1 LSENNFGVST
11 KDGSLSLIYYSK
23 FLNNNTDINNYKKN
37 WRYGDGG
44 ITKISKSVFKNNL
57 SKKKNNKIKKDKF
70 STISISD
77 SYIDDEFIKNIIYLE
92 KKSSNHIA
100 RLEKF
105 NHDEVNKLLIDND
118 IRLQN
123 NN

>member
-1 LSENNFGVST
+1 M
-11 KDGSLSLIYYSK
+11 
-23 FLNNNTDINNYKKN
+23 
-37 WRYGDGG
+37 RYGDGG

-57 SKKKNNKIKKDKF
+57 TKKKNNKIKKDKF

-77 SYIDDEFIKNIIYLE
+77 SFIDDEFIKDIIYLE
-92 KKSSNHIA
+92 KNSSNHIT
-100 RLEKF
+100 RLQKF